1 MAVLMSP
8 VEVNALSTGP
18 LSQLFFFYNAFISLL
33 LLWPFFRGEELGLLS
48 GAVLGLLIAEL
59 RL

>member
-1 MAVLMSP
+1 MSP

-18 LSQLFFFYNAFISLL
+18 LSQLFFFFYNAFILLL
-33 LLWPFFRGEELGLLS
+33 LLWPFFSGEELGLLS